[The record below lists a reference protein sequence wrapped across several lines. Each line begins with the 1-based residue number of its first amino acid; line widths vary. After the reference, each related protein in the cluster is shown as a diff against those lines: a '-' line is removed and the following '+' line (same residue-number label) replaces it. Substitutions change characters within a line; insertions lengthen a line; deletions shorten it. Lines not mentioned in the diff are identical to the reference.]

1 MPDAPSHPARA
12 TTDEI
17 PLTEEDLLARAREAT
32 GLSDFGDD
40 GFREGLRVLL
50 ATYTTTARL
59 TLQGRKSTRRRL
71 VELLSNR
78 LRIAEAFRK
87 HPEIRERPITRPVY
101 LTGLPRTGT
110 SALFNL
116 LGVDPASRP
125 LLFWEGRHPDP
136 PATPVPPGEPD
147 PRFVALSDALERGR
161 AKNPEFAKIHYVRAD
176 GPEECV
182 ELLAHTLS
190 SVMMGT
196 EPLMEPYGSWFQAQ
210 DLRPQYAYYRDLLK
224 LVDWQ
229 RPGERWLLKS
239 PCHLWALDVLVE
251 MFPDACIIQTHRNP
265 LQIVASYC
273 SMMSALMMLR
283 EPFDPKELGPAV
295 LEYLSRS
302 VERAMAARDR
312 SDSKR
317 FVDVAYREFLDRP
330 METVERIYG
339 ALGLALGGETAD
351 AMRRHLKESVKD
363 KHGAHEYTLE
373 HYGLTKEQVARRL
386 AAYVERFD
394 VPVG

>member
-1 MPDAPSHPARA
+1 MPDAPA
-12 TTDEI
+12 TTDDI
-17 PLTEEDLLARAREAT
+17 LLTEEDLFARAREAT

-50 ATYTTTARL
+50 AMYTTTARL
-59 TLQGRKSTRRRL
+59 TPQGRKSTRRRL

-78 LRIAEAFRK
+78 LRVAEAFRK
-87 HPEIRERPITRPVY
+87 HPEIRERRVTRPVY

-136 PATPVPPGEPD
+136 LYPPVRPGEPD
-147 PRFVALSDALERGR
+147 PRFVALAAALERGR
-161 AKNPEFAKIHYVRAD
+161 AKNPDFAKIHFVRAD

-190 SVMMGT
+190 SVMMGI
-196 EPLMEPYGSWFQAQ
+196 EPLMEPYASWFQAQ

-239 PCHLWALDVLVE
+239 PCHLWALDAIAS

-265 LQIVASYC
+265 LQMIASYC
-273 SMMSALMMLR
+273 SMMDALMAVR

-312 SDSKR
+312 SDPKR
-317 FVDVAYREFLDRP
+317 FVDVSYRGFLDDP
-330 METVERIYG
+330 MGTVERIYG
-339 ALGLALGGETAD
+339 AFDLALSGDTAD
-351 AMRRHLKESVKD
+351 AMRRHLRESVQN

-373 HYGLTKEQVARRL
+373 HYGLTKEQVVRRL
-386 AAYVERFD
+386 AGYIERFG